1 MIGAI
6 PQLIEAGVK
15 LFISLIANL
24 PTIIVEIVKAIP
36 QIIKGII
43 DAFGSYFGNMAE
55 VGGNLLKG
63 LWQGIS
69 DAGAW
74 QWNQISGFFGGIV
87 DGIKNFFGIH
97 SPSKLFANLGG
108 FIAEGLGEG
117 FGDEMKAVSKE
128 MQNAIP
134 SDFDL
139 DMNGTVSGRRR
150 LLMLQFR
157 LPLTELRSQRW
168 FPLYCSY
175 LLTKGSPQAN
185 HPLIR
190 LMRLLCL
197 PILTSKQKKC

>member
-1 MIGAI
+1 M
-6 PQLIEAGVK
+6 
-15 LFISLIANL
+15 
-24 PTIIVEIVKAIP
+24 EIVKAIP
-36 QIIKGII
+36 QIITGII

-74 QWNQISGFFGGIV
+74 LWNQISGFFGGIV

-108 FIAEGLGEG
+108 FMAEGLGEG
-117 FGDEMKAVSKE
+117 FGDEMKAVSKD

-139 DMNGTVSGRRR
+139 DMNGTVSGFNGFG
-150 LLMLQFR
+150 QTQAFDVTI
-157 LPLTELRSQRW
+157 PLTIDGIT
-168 FPLYCSY
+168 
-175 LLTKGSPQAN
+175 LTKVVSRIQWSQNKVTVRNRGVG
-185 HPLIR
+185 
-190 LMRLLCL
+190 
-197 PILTSKQKKC
+197 